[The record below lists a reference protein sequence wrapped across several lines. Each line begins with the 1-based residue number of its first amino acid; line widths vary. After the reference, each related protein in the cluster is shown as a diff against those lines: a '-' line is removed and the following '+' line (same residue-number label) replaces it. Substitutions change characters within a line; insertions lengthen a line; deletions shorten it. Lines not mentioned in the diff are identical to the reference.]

1 MSDSEDSDDVLNYAP
16 KQGDIELDYIDNEE
30 LLVSIRKVSDINDI
44 ILTIDLKNLFIKQ
57 DLK

>member
-30 LLVSIRKVSDINDI
+30 LLVSIRKVSDINEV
-44 ILTIDLKNLFIKQ
+44 LFTIDLKSLFIKHENQ
-57 DLK
+57 